1 MQVIRAR
8 PIFDDDRGDR
18 TFRTVAWPCAAC
30 MVNAVALFHRGNRM
44 KHRMTSIAIMVLALM
59 VCWQAEA
66 SRFKATRIFVVQ
78 PSVAFESTQLSDR
91 QLDAWMSE
99 DDDCHAFLMY
109 HDQCAVLVLPHEYD
123 DGFTRHQLRLKARQ
137 LPGEALG
144 AYCRNLHVLWK
155 QQWKGQCP
163 VGEEDDEAT

>member
-1 MQVIRAR
+1 
-8 PIFDDDRGDR
+8 
-18 TFRTVAWPCAAC
+18 

-44 KHRMTSIAIMVLALM
+44 KHRTTSTMVMLLTLLAL
-59 VCWQAEA
+59 VACGQAKA
-66 SRFKATRIFVVQ
+66 PKSRITTF
-78 PSVAFESTQLSDR
+78 SVIPAGAFESTLLSDR

-123 DGFTRHQLRLKARQ
+123 DGFTRHQLRLKAKN

-144 AYCRNLHVLWK
+144 AYCRNLHALWK

-163 VGEEDDEAT
+163 VGEEDDEEA